1 MIKLERATR
10 LYRLGDE
17 RIQALDN
24 VDITIDDGDF
34 VAVMGPSGSGKTTMA
49 NVIGGLDRLNSGRV
63 VVDDRDLARYSDSEM
78 SRYRNRHVGFVFQNF
93 NLHAGRSALSN
104 VMLPL
109 MFAKVARRERGRRAA
124 ATLARLGLGDRLN
137 HRPHQ
142 LSGGQRQRVAIAR
155 AIVNRSEVLIADEP
169 TGNLD
174 SKRGAEIM
182 DLFTELNREGMTLL
196 VITHDAHVAERAR
209 RIVHIQDG
217 RIVRVENGQTVAA

>member
-1 MIKLERATR
+1 MIKLEHATR
-10 LYRLGDE
+10 VYRLGDE
-17 RIQALDN
+17 RIQALDS

-49 NVIGGLDRLNSGRV
+49 NVIGGLDRLDSGRV
-63 VVDDRDLARYSDSEM
+63 VVDGRDLARYSDSEM
-78 SRYRNRHVGFVFQNF
+78 SRYRNQHVGFVFQNF

-104 VMLPL
+104 VTLPL
-109 MFAKVARRERGRRAA
+109 IFAKAGRRERTRRAA
-124 ATLARLGLGDRLN
+124 ATLERLGIGDRLN

-155 AIVNRSEVLIADEP
+155 AIVNTPSVLIADEP

-182 DLFTELNREGMTLL
+182 DLFAELNREGMTLL
-196 VITHDAHVAERAR
+196 VITHDAQVAERAG

-217 RIVRVENGQTVAA
+217 RIVRVQDGRTLAA

>member
-1 MIKLERATR
+1 MIKLEQATR
-10 LYRLGDE
+10 IYRLGDE

-63 VVDDRDLARYSDSEM
+63 VVDGRDLAHYSDSEM
-78 SRYRNRHVGFVFQNF
+78 SRYRNQHVGFVFQNF
-93 NLHAGRSALSN
+93 NLHAARSALSN
-104 VMLPL
+104 VTLPL
-109 MFAKVARRERGRRAA
+109 IFAKAGRRERARRAA
-124 ATLARLGLGDRLN
+124 ATLERLGIGDRLN

-155 AIVNRSEVLIADEP
+155 AIVNNPSVLIADEP

-182 DLFTELNREGMTLL
+182 ELFTELNREGMTLL
-196 VITHDAHVAERAR
+196 VITHDAQVAERAR

-217 RIVRVENGQTVAA
+217 RIVRIQDGRTIAA